1 MKRSYY
7 VTARWRKKFHDRMG
21 ENEFAKFCDNCV
33 LYFVR
38 SVQGTAAIIVPTL
51 NNVGGHE
58 SRCVVITVEVTAGQV
73 SFHLRSSIFTLHISN
88 PCVGHRIN
96 KQAQYTAGMRVK
108 VCTSIR

>member
-7 VTARWRKKFHDRMG
+7 VTARWRKKLQDRMG
-21 ENEFAKFCDNCV
+21 ENEFAKYCDNCV

-96 KQAQYTAGMRVK
+96 KQAQ
-108 VCTSIR
+108 